1 MGPRR
6 FGKIHMTLRNSIGQ
20 PLTLGG
26 GEAPSRG
33 EYRGLAVPQAP
44 HREQQDTRTDG

>member
-1 MGPRR
+1 MCLVLIVVIRC
-6 FGKIHMTLRNSIGQ
+6 KGQ

-33 EYRGLAVPQAP
+33 EERGLPDLSAGRHV
-44 HREQQDTRTDG
+44 